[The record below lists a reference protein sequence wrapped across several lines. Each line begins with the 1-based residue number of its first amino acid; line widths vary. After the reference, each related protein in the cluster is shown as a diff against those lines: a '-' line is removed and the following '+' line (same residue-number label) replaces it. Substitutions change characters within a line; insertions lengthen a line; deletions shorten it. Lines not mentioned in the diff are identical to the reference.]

1 MNRKQE
7 LMLSSSRQ
15 KADREMQQDSAL
27 ETKKIAI
34 ETEQRPTLPGP
45 MRAYVADERKMI
57 DKSRELSLSDGDGEA
72 HKSVVTHD
80 LYNDGKFYQH
90 KDVAAKPE
98 NQPKRHAPEVGKT
111 YKGPIVS
118 VDDRHVIQTVREG
131 RRELHIRHERKTLSS
146 SQRDLFKQG
155 ANVEIRYPYEHV
167 GIAKAWQEREH
178 SSPASRG
185 IEPRGRV

>member
-1 MNRKQE
+1 
-7 LMLSSSRQ
+7 
-15 KADREMQQDSAL
+15 
-27 ETKKIAI
+27 
-34 ETEQRPTLPGP
+34 

-90 KDVAAKPE
+90 KDVAAKP
-98 NQPKRHAPEVGKT
+98 KRHAPEVGKT
-111 YKGPIVS
+111 YKRPIVS

>member
-1 MNRKQE
+1 
-7 LMLSSSRQ
+7 
-15 KADREMQQDSAL
+15 
-27 ETKKIAI
+27 
-34 ETEQRPTLPGP
+34 

-90 KDVAAKPE
+90 KDVAAK
-98 NQPKRHAPEVGKT
+98 PKRHAPEVGKT